1 MTLTDEN
8 PSCSAEAAH
17 SPTAVAVTS
26 GIAAGN
32 PIPIFISD
40 LPAARGGPLPRPTGA
55 DLARSVV
62 PARSDGVLTFRPWSP
77 LPPMGR
83 ALAKSRFVHI
93 CPAAPHRA
101 RRHATALVQAGSQL
115 PATGMFGHLVQTA
128 TLPGPCL
135 NGG

>member
-40 LPAARGGPLPRPTGA
+40 LPAARRGPSPRPTGA

-62 PARSDGVLTFRPWSP
+62 PARSDGVLNVSAVVAVAPN
-77 LPPMGR
+77 GQ

-101 RRHATALVQAGSQL
+101 RRLATALIQAGSQL